1 MQDKKYY
8 AGIDIGGT
16 FVKCG
21 IVSEDG
27 EILVKG
33 KIPTG
38 KDRPYLEIA
47 TDIANFVKALEK
59 QAGVETRAVGIGC
72 PGSIDS
78 AKGVIVYSNNIA
90 WENVPLGKALEE
102 LLNKPTYITNDANAA
117 ALGESFIGAGKDYAS
132 SILITLGTGVGGGIV
147 LDNKLFEG
155 NLSAGAEIGHHVIR
169 KNGRKCTCGRKGCFE
184 TYASATALMS
194 QGRKAMRKDRDGM
207 MWKACDGDVKKL
219 DGKIIFDCAQA
230 GDKVAQAVV
239 DEYIDYLAEGIA
251 NLSNIFRPEAILLG
265 GGVSAQGDKLIIPT
279 QKLADERLYGGT
291 SYAPV
296 KVAVATLGNDAG
308 LCGAGKLAMDGE
320 AVK

>member
-1 MQDKKYY
+1 MQEKRYY

-21 IVSEDG
+21 IVAEDG

-47 TDIANFVKALEK
+47 EDIANFVKKLEK
-59 QAGVETRAVGIGC
+59 QAGVQTRAVGIGC
-72 PGSIDS
+72 PGTIDS
-78 AKGVIVYSNNIA
+78 AKGVIIYSNNIA
-90 WENVPLGKALEE
+90 WENVPLGKTLEK
-102 LLNKPTYITNDANAA
+102 LLNKPTYISNDANVAT
-117 ALGESFIGAGKDYAS
+117 LGESFIGAGKDYAS

-184 TYASATALMS
+184 AYASATALMS
-194 QGRKAMRKDRDGM
+194 QGRKAMKKDRDSKL
-207 MWKACDGDVKKL
+207 WEACQGNEKKL
-219 DGKIIFDCAQA
+219 DGKLIFDCAQA
-230 GDKVAQAVV
+230 GDKTAQSVVA
-239 DEYIDYLAEGIA
+239 EYIDYLAEGIA
-251 NLSNIFRPEAILLG
+251 NLANIFRPEAVLIG
-265 GGVSAQGDKLIIPT
+265 GGVSAQGDKLVIPT
-279 QKLADERLYGGT
+279 QKLVDERLYGGT

-308 LCGAGKLAMDGE
+308 LCGAGKLAMD
-320 AVK
+320 AVAKK